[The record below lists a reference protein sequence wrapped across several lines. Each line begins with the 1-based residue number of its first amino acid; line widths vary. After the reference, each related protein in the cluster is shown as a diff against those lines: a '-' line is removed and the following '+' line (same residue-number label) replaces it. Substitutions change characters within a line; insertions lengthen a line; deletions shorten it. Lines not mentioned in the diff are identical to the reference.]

1 MTSGRLEGPMT
12 TFSPSSRNTTRLPQV
27 GQDGQPLTR
36 RQRRE
41 LERANELAGS
51 RGSDS
56 AGPTGSVDSAGSVE
70 SGESAAPNWTQP
82 APSPD
87 LSDLSLP

>member
-51 RGSDS
+51 RGAAQRSPRS
-56 AGPTGSVDSAGSVE
+56 GVRTG
-70 SGESAAPNWTQP
+70 
-82 APSPD
+82 
-87 LSDLSLP
+87 

>member
-1 MTSGRLEGPMT
+1 MT

-56 AGPTGSVDSAGSVE
+56 A
-70 SGESAAPNWTQP
+70 
-82 APSPD
+82 
-87 LSDLSLP
+87 LSLIHI